1 MERTIEANEGEPE
14 LSGVRGWLLTL
25 ALLLMVVMPLVAVL
39 GLIGAWQSAAGSP
52 ALRTSLIAATAVELG
67 LAGFAA
73 YAGWALHQVRLHAVR
88 IAKAYFIVTLVLGI
102 FGLGLAALAALA
114 QPDAPDI
121 ALLNMLRG
129 PAALAGLRQI
139 LLSAV
144 CLAYLQRSKRVRS
157 TYPRG
162 SAQTGNKRGTLG

>member
-25 ALLLMVVMPLVAVL
+25 ALLLMVAMPLVAVL

-102 FGLGLAALAALA
+102 FGLGLAALA